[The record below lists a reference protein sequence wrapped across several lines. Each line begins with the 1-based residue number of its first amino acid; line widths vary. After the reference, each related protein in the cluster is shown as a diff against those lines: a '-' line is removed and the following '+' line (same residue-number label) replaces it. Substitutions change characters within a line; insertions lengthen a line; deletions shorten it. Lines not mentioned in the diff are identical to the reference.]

1 MVSSVGSMHSDLVKA
16 HEMEADVCLD
26 VLDGRAPKNPESGTD
41 ADGEICADKSGRES
55 DEIEGNAHRVV
66 PCDFLDGGIGS
77 VVREARAAAYHGVP
91 EVRVGASDHHEG
103 PCVNG
108 ARGLCSGQVQ
118 IFGEQSGDEWNGSGE
133 HEQDPVS
140 EKNARTDFMN
150 VFDDSVMVH
159 PHDEDGE
166 EAGDKTQIGRPLLKQ
181 GTGESPFCRVGFDV
195 RDLEIES
202 EKSDGD
208 GENAVG
214 ERFEARCAFAFVVS
228 LLRGLHGRILHERKK
243 QGSES

>member
-108 ARGLCSGQVQ
+108 AR
-118 IFGEQSGDEWNGSGE
+118 
-133 HEQDPVS
+133 
-140 EKNARTDFMN
+140 
-150 VFDDSVMVH
+150 VFA
-159 PHDEDGE
+159 PG
-166 EAGDKTQIGRPLLKQ
+166 KFRY
-181 GTGESPFCRVGFDV
+181 
-195 RDLEIES
+195 
-202 EKSDGD
+202 
-208 GENAVG
+208 
-214 ERFEARCAFAFVVS
+214 
-228 LLRGLHGRILHERKK
+228 
-243 QGSES
+243 SESNPVTNGTAVVNMSKMPLAKRMRALIL